1 MKCKLLEQI
10 WYMTKLVFYGTVIQC
25 FMLSILLAA
34 DINAQRKSIDDI
46 YLDIDL
52 KNSSIKHA
60 LRVIEKE
67 TGLYFA
73 YSDSSLDKNIKIH
86 FSSDEVSLRDVLSYL
101 SKKSNLQFKRVN
113 ETINVSKKRGDHEA
127 VTETI
132 TSQSQTREISGKIT
146 SEQDIGGLP
155 GVNVV
160 VKGTSQGSVTDV
172 EGNYKLEVPDDNSI
186 LVFSSVGFITEEIA
200 VESRSIIDLIMIP
213 DVTALDEIVVIGY
226 GEQKKANLT
235 GSVVT
240 VSEADFENRVVSNPV
255 QALQGKVAGLRVTQT
270 TGTPGNEGLTFQI
283 RGVNSFSSDPA
294 ISNVV
299 KNQPLILI
307 NGIVGDLTSLDPA
320 FIESIT
326 VLKDAASASIYGA
339 RAANGVILVTTK
351 GGAGK
356 GLNVSYTGRVM
367 TQSRI
372 NLLDRYRESVDF
384 MELVNDVV
392 APFTGRF
399 YSDEVISNFK
409 NNPSDEFP
417 NFNHEDF
424 YIRNVT
430 IQNHNIQIGGATEK
444 TNYNIGF
451 GYWNQDGITKG
462 FGYKRLNALF
472 NVESQVNDFVK
483 IGVFVSGVDGRRI
496 EPYNGERDYLMGIL
510 SQSPTY
516 KPTLLDGS
524 GRYTG
529 SNAGS
534 LLESQ
539 GYADIASKN
548 ALAISDSDN
557 ARIYDNFFTLNS
569 NAYVDV
575 TLLKGLTWYSKIG
588 ANITQTDW
596 KRRRPVLRMYSYR
609 SGEFQGNLDNIGS
622 EELIHRVGN
631 EQHYTMFSHLRY
643 QKSFNDAHNFS
654 VMLGAS
660 QETRKL
666 ETIQGVRRGFAS
678 PNLDVLSGAPTDGQ
692 TTAGNINEF
701 VLQSLFGRI
710 TYDYKGKYLFEAN
723 FRRDGS
729 SRFSEDNRY
738 GFFPSFSAGWR
749 VSEEAF
755 MENASSW
762 LTNLKIRFSNG
773 KMGNDQIGFYPY
785 QSVLNLGKDYPF
797 GGSLTG
803 GGRRDQLANPNI
815 KWEETQ
821 ITDFG
826 LDLSIKGNLFS
837 MTFDYYDKTTD
848 GILRIAQLP
857 KYSGLTAPFVNEGV
871 VNNKGVDLILGH
883 QYNIGEFNYGVNVN
897 FSKYTNK
904 LIKFGTRTFDTNAM
918 IEGKEMNRFFMY
930 ETDGIYQN
938 QTEIDNGPT
947 PRWPAVP
954 GDLRFKDVDGDGAIT
969 PDDRVDVDGVNPD
982 FFYGIEITAKWK
994 GFDFAIFF
1002 QGEKG
1007 RKVIVN
1013 NEWSLIMPFSVHG
1026 AQPIYWWDDS
1036 WTPEN
1041 QSTEKPRM
1049 FYYGAPDGQSIKA
1062 PSTFWLREAS
1072 YMRLKNLSLGYTLP
1086 SHVLEN
1092 VFLSNVRFFFNAEN
1106 LATFSKF
1113 EFGDP
1118 ERPSDNLYPMFRTL
1132 TLGATI
1138 KF

>member
-25 FMLSILLAA
+25 FMLSVIFAA

-46 YLDIDL
+46 HLDLDL
-52 KNSSIKHA
+52 KNSSIKKA
-60 LRVIEKE
+60 LKVIEKE

-73 YSDSSLDKNIKIH
+73 YSDSSIDKNVKIDY
-86 FSSDEVSLRDVLSYL
+86 STEDASLRDVLRYL
-101 SKKSNLQFKRVN
+101 AKKSNLQFKRVN
-113 ETINVSKKRGDHEA
+113 ETINVSMNVDNQLS
-127 VTETI
+127 VTEMITI
-132 TSQSQTREISGKIT
+132 VQGREVTGRVISQE
-146 SEQDIGGLP
+146 DNDGLP
-155 GVNVV
+155 GVNVI

-172 EGNYKLEVPDDNSI
+172 EGNYKVEVPDESST
-186 LVFSSVGFITEEIA
+186 LVFSSVGFISEE
-200 VESRSIIDLIMIP
+200 VTVGQQSIIDMVMVADL
-213 DVTALDEIVVIGY
+213 TALDEIVVIGY

-235 GSVVT
+235 GSIVT
-240 VSEADFENRVVSNPV
+240 VNAADFENRVVSNPI
-255 QALQGKVAGLRVTQT
+255 QALQGKVAGLRVAQT

-283 RGVNSFSSDPA
+283 RGVNSFSSDPS
-294 ISNVV
+294 ISSVV

-307 NGIVGDLTSLDPA
+307 NGIVGDLTTLDPS

-351 GGAGK
+351 SGAGQK

-372 NLLDRYRESVDF
+372 NLLERFRESVDF

-399 YSDEVISNFK
+399 YSDEVINNFK

-417 NFNHEDF
+417 NFDHEKF

-430 IQNHNIQIGGATEK
+430 IQNHNIQIGGSTGK
-444 TNYNIGF
+444 TNYNIGLGF
-451 GYWNQDGITKG
+451 WNQDGITKG

-472 NVESQVNDFVK
+472 NIESQVNDFVK
-483 IGVFVSGVDGRRI
+483 IGIYASGVDGKRI

-529 SNAGS
+529 SNGGS
-534 LLESQ
+534 EPESQ

-548 ALAISDSDN
+548 ALAISDSEN
-557 ARIYDNFFTLNS
+557 ARIYDNSFNINS
-569 NAYVDV
+569 NVFMDV
-575 TLLKGLTWYSKIG
+575 TLLKGLTWYSKVGID
-588 ANITQTDW
+588 ITQTDW

-609 SGEFQGNLDNIGS
+609 SGEFQGNLDNIGT
-622 EELIHRVGN
+622 
-631 EQHYTMFSHLRY
+631 EQLEQRMGTKKHYTMFSHLRY

-654 VMLGAS
+654 VMIGAS
-660 QETRKL
+660 QETQRL
-666 ETIQGVRRGFAS
+666 ENIQGIRRGFAS
-678 PNLDVLSGAPTDGQ
+678 PKLDVLSGAPTDGQ
-692 TTAGNINEF
+692 TNAGNIREF
-701 VLQSLFGRI
+701 VLQSIFGRV
-710 TYDYKGKYLFEAN
+710 TYDYKGKYLLEAN

-729 SRFSEDNRY
+729 SRFSEENRY
-738 GFFPSFSAGWR
+738 GFFPSYSAGWR
-749 VSEEAF
+749 ISEEAF
-755 MENASSW
+755 LENASW
-762 LTNLKIRFSNG
+762 LTNLKVRFSSG

-785 QSVLNLGKDYPF
+785 QSVIDLGQDYPYN
-797 GGSLTG
+797 GTLIG

-815 KWEETQ
+815 RWEETK
-821 ITDFG
+821 ITDIG
-826 LDLSIKGNLFS
+826 IDLNIKGDLFS
-837 MTFDYYDKTTD
+837 MTLDYYDKTTD
-848 GILRIAQLP
+848 GILRTAQLP
-857 KYSGLTAPFVNEGV
+857 RYSGLQPPFVNEGV
-871 VNNKGVDLILGH
+871 VNNKGIDLIMGH
-883 QYNIGEFNYGVNVN
+883 SNTIGDFRYGVNLN

-904 LIKFGTRTFDTNAM
+904 LVKFGTRTFDLNSM
-918 IEGKEMNRFFMY
+918 IEGKEMDRYFMFQS
-930 ETDGIYQN
+930 DGIYQN

-954 GDLRFKDVDGDGAIT
+954 GDLRYKDIDGDGAIT

-982 FFYGIEITAKWK
+982 FFYGIEITANWK

-1002 QGEKG
+1002 QGEQG
-1007 RKVIVN
+1007 RKVLVN
-1013 NEWSLIMPFSVHG
+1013 NEWSLIMPFAVHG
-1026 AQPIYWWDDS
+1026 AAPIYWWDDS

-1041 QSTEKPRM
+1041 PSTTKPRM
-1049 FYYGAPDGQSIKA
+1049 FYYGAPDGESIKA
-1062 PSTFWLREAS
+1062 ANTFWLREAS
-1072 YMRLKNLSLGYTLP
+1072 YMRLKNLSIGYTLP
-1086 SHVLEN
+1086 SEVLEK
-1092 VFLSNVRFFFNAEN
+1092 VFLNHVRVFFNAEN

-1118 ERPSDNLYPMFRTL
+1118 ERPSDNLYPLFRTL
-1132 TLGATI
+1132 TLGTTI